1 MSYHGQFSSLI
12 TYFPCFICILY
23 FPKAYLSRI
32 ASQLPGIYKML
43 PSSLNLTLP
52 KFWQVLQEFKL
63 MRSFS
68 ISKAVF
74 TLSLFSSTQS
84 KQLFFPLKVDNLT
97 EAYEIRVLQT
107 LICSFSSASEHAWD
121 FLWQNSS
128 FFLTEACLKSLKSL
142 FLLPYQLIHCQS
154 HSCPIRTFTIPFQT
168 HFLFL
173 LADLISRFLIFV
185 HPKIFLNWPTFLM
198 VPLWLLASLCF
209 TAPNL
214 FCFVKIFWVPM
225 QLLLF
230 PEQQRTK
237 ANRHFSLLR
246 LKPLQSRSMIVSL
259 FLR

>member
-1 MSYHGQFSSLI
+1 MMQVHKMSYQSRLGPNDQIQQDPCILKVLKQQNKAKLQCVFSRLCSLFKNRNQHPFLETHYHKCKASVLSYHGQFSSLI
-12 TYFPCFICILY
+12 TYFPCFLCILY

-107 LICSFSSASEHAWD
+107 LICSFSSASEHA
-121 FLWQNSS
+121 
-128 FFLTEACLKSLKSL
+128 
-142 FLLPYQLIHCQS
+142 
-154 HSCPIRTFTIPFQT
+154 
-168 HFLFL
+168 
-173 LADLISRFLIFV
+173 
-185 HPKIFLNWPTFLM
+185 
-198 VPLWLLASLCF
+198 
-209 TAPNL
+209 
-214 FCFVKIFWVPM
+214 
-225 QLLLF
+225 
-230 PEQQRTK
+230 
-237 ANRHFSLLR
+237 
-246 LKPLQSRSMIVSL
+246 
-259 FLR
+259 